1 MTNSGRD
8 VSNLPKVTELVSD
21 TVRTGT
27 LQGYAF
33 SHWEGPA
40 NPGLKVSPPD
50 FLVGAFSA
58 RLCGLCLIHKTVK
71 STVLLK
77 RGKYTVTSRYC
88 WGHKE
93 LSKLCLDTKSTKH
106 NAEQCFIAGVIF
118 FILFFYLVSSRRS
131 WLINQASQVQKNVCF
146 RLSGAEW
153 RASRNV
159 AKRERHLSESL
170 ATSPQEANSSI
181 CSRAW
186 VQTVY
191 PVLKDGDRRTLTSLH
206 LSVSVVNEA
215 TPCHRVNRPACSV
228 QRHVVIAGGWKAQIH
243 FNDCAALNSQRLR
256 ILNLMA
262 ITDLLLKALS
272 NRFIGLKELLL
283 WDLSHLIYL
292 SHLRY
297 LEIF

>member
-21 TVRTGT
+21 IVRTGT

-71 STVLLK
+71 FTVLLK

-93 LSKLCLDTKSTKH
+93 VSKLCLDTKSTEH

-118 FILFFYLVSSRRS
+118 FYLVVSSLRS
-131 WLINQASQVQKNVCF
+131 WLINQASQVQRNVCF
-146 RLSGAEW
+146 RLSGTEW

-159 AKRERHLSESL
+159 AKREGHLSESL
-170 ATSPQEANSSI
+170 ATSPQEANSST
-181 CSRAW
+181 CSRARS
-186 VQTVY
+186 TGRTAE
-191 PVLKDGDRRTLTSLH
+191 DGLPSPQWRWTGG
-206 LSVSVVNEA
+206 LSPICIYLSPWWTQAILCHCVN
-215 TPCHRVNRPACSV
+215 HPACSV
-228 QRHVVIAGGWKAQIH
+228 QRHVVIAGGQWAQIH
-243 FNDCAALNSQRLR
+243 LNSCAAWIPR
-256 ILNLMA
+256 
-262 ITDLLLKALS
+262 D
-272 NRFIGLKELLL
+272 
-283 WDLSHLIYL
+283 
-292 SHLRY
+292 
-297 LEIF
+297 

>member
-58 RLCGLCLIHKTVK
+58 RVCGLCLIHKTVK

-93 LSKLCLDTKSTKH
+93 VSKLCLDTKSTKH

-118 FILFFYLVSSRRS
+118 FYLVSSRRS
-131 WLINQASQVQKNVCF
+131 WLINQTSQVQKNVCF

-159 AKRERHLSESL
+159 AKRERHLSEL

-206 LSVSVVNEA
+206 LSVSVVNASHPVPLCKSPCVFCPEA
-215 TPCHRVNRPACSV
+215 RGDRRGMRSP
-228 QRHVVIAGGWKAQIH
+228 
-243 FNDCAALNSQRLR
+243 NSFQ
-256 ILNLMA
+256 
-262 ITDLLLKALS
+262 
-272 NRFIGLKELLL
+272 
-283 WDLSHLIYL
+283 
-292 SHLRY
+292 
-297 LEIF
+297 

>member
-58 RLCGLCLIHKTVK
+58 RVCGLCLIHKTVK

-93 LSKLCLDTKSTKH
+93 VSKLCLDTKSTKH

-118 FILFFYLVSSRRS
+118 FLSCFFSEELADKSDLTGPEECVFSTFRSRVKGEQKRGKERKASFRTGNLTSRGQFIHLQQSLGTDCLPSSQRR
-131 WLINQASQVQKNVCF
+131 
-146 RLSGAEW
+146 G
-153 RASRNV
+153 
-159 AKRERHLSESL
+159 
-170 ATSPQEANSSI
+170 QEDSHQFASI
-181 CSRAW
+181 CLCGERKPSRA
-186 VQTVY
+186 TV
-191 PVLKDGDRRTLTSLH
+191 
-206 LSVSVVNEA
+206 
-215 TPCHRVNRPACSV
+215 
-228 QRHVVIAGGWKAQIH
+228 
-243 FNDCAALNSQRLR
+243 
-256 ILNLMA
+256 
-262 ITDLLLKALS
+262 
-272 NRFIGLKELLL
+272 
-283 WDLSHLIYL
+283 
-292 SHLRY
+292 
-297 LEIF
+297 